1 MSRSSSSP
9 IIYFEES
16 GLDFY
21 FFLFNYEF
29 SVKNLVNQWRIVS
42 TDSRPDVILL
52 RGGAAAPTTEIFVSR
67 TGCCSL
73 HAAKIL
79 GALVSKLVNV
89 KREDAMVISSAI
101 FQRPYEMTDRSS
113 TRKLF
118 FPQRNLCINT
128 RVNSSDNFRLCDSNE
143 RKEERERERKTGKH
157 FGTRETA

>member
-79 GALVSKLVNV
+79 GALVSKLVNGETRGCDGNFV
-89 KREDAMVISSAI
+89 RYFSTTV
-101 FQRPYEMTDRSS
+101 RNDRSLLHSKTFLPS
-113 TRKLF
+113 TKF
-118 FPQRNLCINT
+118 M
-128 RVNSSDNFRLCDSNE
+128 
-143 RKEERERERKTGKH
+143 H
-157 FGTRETA
+157 